1 MTKRAN
7 KYKLTLEQVSL
18 TNEET
23 ILAEPLSLEFE
34 NHDEVFTIIEKIKE
48 KKLFEDENQSTE
60 FAIGLKM
67 FSEVMLKNR
76 KHPLFED
83 FFPAFGEFMKKLKS
97 Q

>member
-1 MTKRAN
+1 MAKRAN

-18 TNEET
+18 MNEKT
-23 ILAEPLSLEFE
+23 ILSEPVSIEFE
-34 NHDEVFTIIEKIKE
+34 NHDEIFKIIDIIKE
-48 KKLFEDENQSTE
+48 KNLFEEDNQSTE
-60 FAIGLKM
+60 FAIGLKL

-76 KHPLFED
+76 KHPLFEE